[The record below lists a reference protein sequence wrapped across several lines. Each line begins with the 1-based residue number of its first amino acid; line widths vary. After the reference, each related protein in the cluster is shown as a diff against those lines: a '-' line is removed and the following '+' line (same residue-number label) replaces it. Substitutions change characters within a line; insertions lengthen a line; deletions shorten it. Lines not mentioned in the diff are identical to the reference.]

1 MTDWTPEMVAK
12 LRELTSDGY
21 STTEIA
27 RRMGLTKGQVTG
39 KAHRLRLTDQG
50 MPVPRGGQ
58 KRGAAAVAEAAA
70 RAAAPRVVLPKAQS
84 VGKSEQV
91 VAHAVALAAGLG
103 AERSIAPTPA
113 IARTVQELAAR
124 VRASAMPRVAP
135 MRAAEGCRYPLWGEE
150 RRPALRRFCDQPRR
164 TGPAPLLR
172 PAPPHRPRWRAEQR
186 LLPGLP
192 RSDACGARSATAGG
206 QAAAMVRRLGLRA
219 GGGPMIAL
227 GLLLAVTGAAFV
239 ALIIAHGRAA
249 AEEMRR

>member
-12 LRELTSDGY
+12 LRELLSDGY

-91 VAHAVALAAGLG
+91 VAHAAALAAGLG
-103 AERSIAPTPA
+103 AARSMAATPA
-113 IARTVQELAAR
+113 IARTVQELAAK

-135 MRAAEGCRYPLWGEE
+135 MRAGEGCRYPLWGEE

-164 TGPAPLLR
+164 TGRDGVPNSAYCPACHALTHV
-172 PAPPHRPRWRAEQR
+172 APSQQR
-186 LLPGLP
+186 LEDKRLQW
-192 RSDACGARSATAGG
+192 SVASAFA
-206 QAAAMVRRLGLRA
+206 
-219 GGGPMIAL
+219 
-227 GLLLAVTGAAFV
+227 
-239 ALIIAHGRAA
+239 RAA
-249 AEEMRR
+249 GR